1 MMSPMRGHAV
11 KEYAAT
17 YTASII
23 MGSGDVDIAL
33 PYEIMS
39 NYFKPPI

>member
-1 MMSPMRGHAV
+1 MSSMRGHAAW
-11 KEYAAT
+11 EGTAT
-17 YTASII
+17 LIVSII
-23 MGSGDVDIAL
+23 MGSGDVDNAL